1 MNCSTLHA
9 LSEAKVV
16 NQSTYLKKKRYFFEI
31 RVLVLNF
38 GSAKAVEFRKYP
50 IIFTYIPLND
60 SCRVWREVN
69 NQTLFAAF
77 L

>member
-16 NQSTYLKKKRYFFEI
+16 NQSTYLKKNDTFFEI

-60 SCRVWREVN
+60 SCREWREVN
-69 NQTLFAAF
+69 DQTPFAAF